1 MRRPTTILASMAAA
15 IIMAISLAAC
25 SQPSG
30 PAPGPQE
37 ASAPASQDA
46 VAESAPQKPGTEAM
60 KADDQF
66 EYEDYTD
73 DAALDEILNAIVH
86 ETQRTTDDLQAK
98 LDAFL
103 EACGDSYEGYQANKQ
118 QLADWYAAA
127 LQSSTELYAFMQSQC
142 DAYHQLLLTDDAY
155 REYKVWNDALSESYG
170 VWNDALSD
178 YYGDWNDMFSDIYDE
193 CTDMIGRASKTVGY
207 DEYQDAWDEMYD
219 ARQDAW
225 DDMYDLRQDAWDE
238 LYDARQ
244 DTWDELYSR
253 R

>member
-1 MRRPTTILASMAAA
+1 MKNSFTIAISITAAA
-15 IIMAISLAAC
+15 LALTCAAC
-25 SQPSG
+25 SPQPVSD
-30 PAPGPQE
+30 PTQQAAQ
-37 ASAPASQDA
+37 ASSQHD
-46 VAESAPQKPGTEAM
+46 VVSDAPQPLSADAM
-60 KADDQF
+60 KADAQF
-66 EYEDYTD
+66 KYKDYTG

-86 ETQRTTDDLQAK
+86 ETERTTEDLQAK

-103 EACGDSYEGYQANKQ
+103 EACGDSYEGYRSNQQ
-118 QLADWYAAA
+118 QLADWYATA
-127 LQSSTELYAFMQSQC
+127 LQSSADLYAFIQSQC
-142 DAYHQLLLTDDAY
+142 DAYHQLLLTGDAY
-155 REYKVWNDALSESYG
+155 QEYKVWNDALSESYS

-178 YYGDWNDMFSDIYDE
+178 YYGDWNDMFGDIYDE
-193 CTDMIGRASKTVGY
+193 CTDMIGQASKTVGY

-225 DDMYDLRQDAWDE
+225 DEMYDLRQDAWDA